1 MHVIGLNKHL
11 LFLAIKMQG
20 AMVCMKKAGTQ
31 ACFFL
36 ILLNSLLLRLAIDH
50 PVDTVLVRKRTKVGS
65 PEHIL

>member
-1 MHVIGLNKHL
+1 MHVIPVDKHL
-11 LFLAIKMQG
+11 GLFVIKTRVVM
-20 AMVCMKKAGTQ
+20 ACMKKAGTQ

-50 PVDTVLVRKRTKVGS
+50 PVDTVLVRKGTKVGS